1 MYQLLKL
8 IKNCHLI
15 QVFKTVDSALKIHVI
30 RVVICFKCLELWT
43 VHGKQN
49 GVNSL
54 ELQSKA
60 KKSNSLQ
67 LMMHRQIL
75 SNDLRVY
82 VIMLQLQK
90 LPSPF

>member
-1 MYQLLKL
+1 MYQLLKI

-15 QVFKTVDSALKIHVI
+15 QAFKTVDSASKII

-49 GVNSL
+49 SVNSL

-90 LPSPF
+90 LPSTF